1 MAISPLALGIGLQG
15 KYDYRQQAALEMSR
29 AKGRAKAEADEEAA
43 KEKKRAEIRK
53 MIVNIKPQGLLP
65 FQQKI
70 IDDNVADALNY
81 AAENQDDFSGVT
93 QRVFEIE
100 SRSKAYRD
108 QAEGYKR
115 LSLQQGGMPVDAQVL
130 KAVGTL
136 SDPREIQEYI
146 SKYGPATSIAIT
158 GDQLTLDNPKYE
170 GLGTTFSKFVKPTM
184 FDPNQGVKEIMIGD
198 RKYGDAEINTEV
210 PKILTATI
218 MNTDNLK
225 RSAFNDYLQYAIQN
239 DKPYDFSTEQGQKE
253 FYDNTTKFVNDNA
266 KSYIDSLSKQYG
278 GSKTQFTTNVSMGA
292 DSAISDVINWSEGNK
307 YQFGEEGIPDS
318 YIISE
323 GGALPVTKNKTVVLA
338 NNDAIWDVKSGERI
352 TEANVTEGT
361 YNEPALVYKAKER
374 YKFPETQLKMQ
385 DGSYRTLPARIF
397 EKNEPLR
404 GGYAYAMAQKGKAKA
419 GYVAFGIIKDGS
431 SETKVV
437 RNLGDVGISEFIDA
451 GKYKQRQLDEIYK
464 TAKAKKDALQKKIN
478 SYYQAP
484 SSPAPT
490 PPQPPVVEKKAATPP
505 TKAKPTTQSKEKPA
519 NTNAAQKS
527 GEKPKKQPPKGT
539 EDIFGELEKAAKPK
553 NK

>member
-15 KYDYRQQAALEMSR
+15 KYDYKRQTMLDLARE
-29 AKGRAKAEADEEAA
+29 KGRAKAEAAEEAG

-70 IDDNVADALNY
+70 TDDNVADLLNY
-81 AAENQDDFSGVT
+81 ASENQDDLAGVT
-93 QRVFEIE
+93 QRVFQLE
-100 SRSKAYRD
+100 SKTKAYRD

-198 RKYGDAEINTEV
+198 RKYGDVEINTEV
-210 PKILTATI
+210 PKVLTATI

-253 FYDNTTKFVNDNA
+253 FYDNTTKFVSDNA
-266 KSYIDSLSKQYG
+266 KAYIKSLSKLYG
-278 GSKTQFTTNVSMGA
+278 GSKTQFTTNVSMGTPESGMLGA
-292 DSAISDVINWSEGNK
+292 PVETETVIETLSGKPEEQKSAKSLGLLPRFKDF
-307 YQFGEEGIPDS
+307 QMT
-318 YIISE
+318 
-323 GGALPVTKNKTVVLA
+323 LPVTKTTI
-338 NNDAIWDVKSGERI
+338 DATSGEVYSKSKEKNVYAKFNGADAYYVAKENINFPGIKYRKGAIVDEADRGKLIRLGKLDVKF
-352 TEANVTEGT
+352 V
-361 YNEPALVYKAKER
+361 V
-374 YKFPETQLKMQ
+374 F
-385 DGSYRTLPARIF
+385 
-397 EKNEPLR
+397 
-404 GGYAYAMAQKGKAKA
+404 GKT
-419 GYVAFGIIKDGS
+419 DD
-431 SETKVV
+431 
-437 RNLGDVGISEFIDA
+437 N
-451 GKYKQRQLDEIYK
+451 DEIYDSYDQAGVIPILGQSK
-464 TAKAKKDALQKKIN
+464 TDGALIRQSLKEASVKFN
-478 SYYQAP
+478 QYKENLKQYQSGSSGNTGGSPDPAP
-484 SSPAPT
+484 KPKPKPTPPAPT
-490 PPQPPVVEKKAATPP
+490 GNTKPKGDVNKDKAAPKDNVVKP
-505 TKAKPTTQSKEKPA
+505 TKRTDPSKFNLKPFPTK
-519 NTNAAQKS
+519 
-527 GEKPKKQPPKGT
+527 
-539 EDIFGELEKAAKPK
+539 
-553 NK
+553 

>member
-29 AKGRAKAEADEEAA
+29 QKGRAKAEADAEAG

-53 MIVNIKPQGLLP
+53 MIVNIRPQGLLP

-81 AAENQDDFSGVT
+81 ASENQDDFSGVT

-115 LSLQQGGMPVDAQVL
+115 LSLQQGGMPADAQALRV
-130 KAVGTL
+130 VGTL
-136 SDPREIQEYI
+136 SDPKAIQEEL
-146 SKYGPATSIAIT
+146 SKFGPATSVALT

-170 GLGTTFSKFVKPTM
+170 VLSDSFKKFVTPTM

-210 PKILTATI
+210 PKIMTATI

-225 RSAFNDYLQYAIQN
+225 KSAFNDYLQYAIQN

-253 FYDNTTKFVNDNA
+253 FYDNTTKWVSDNA
-266 KSYIDSLSKQYG
+266 QAYVKSLSKQYG
-278 GSKTQFTTNVSMGA
+278 GSKTQFINNMGVGG
-292 DSAISDVINWSEGNK
+292 AISDVINWSDGNK

-323 GGALPVTKNKTVVLA
+323 GGALPVTENKTVVLA
-338 NNDAIWDVKSGERI
+338 NNDAIWDVESGERV
-352 TEANVTEGT
+352 TEPNVTNGT
-361 YNEPALVYKAKER
+361 YNEPALVYKSKE
-374 YKFPETQLKMQ
+374 KFNFPQTQLKMS
-385 DGSYRTLPARIF
+385 DGSYRTLPARTF

-431 SETKVV
+431 TTTKVV
-437 RNLGDVGISEFIDA
+437 RNLGDLGISEFIDA
-451 GKYKQRQLDEIYK
+451 SKYKQRQLNEIYK
-464 TAKAKKDALQKKIN
+464 TAKAKKDALQKKID
-478 SYYQAP
+478 SYNQAS
-484 SSPAPT
+484 SSPAPK
-490 PPQPPVVEKKAATPP
+490 PKGGAPKGKESGGALKSKGVP
-505 TKAKPTTQSKEKPA
+505 KAKQNDFNSLI
-519 NTNAAQKS
+519 
-527 GEKPKKQPPKGT
+527 
-539 EDIFGELEKAAKPK
+539 D
-553 NK
+553 